1 MIKITSASI
10 PCNFKRIKVNGRER
24 EGRRNWE
31 KRRRGRW
38 WKRFQEQRWVS
49 EWKEGKGKECEG
61 ERVRNI
67 YGIFNVAREIFI
79 RDVCASFSRS
89 LVDGRKM

>member
-1 MIKITSASI
+1 M
-10 PCNFKRIKVNGRER
+10 
-24 EGRRNWE
+24 
-31 KRRRGRW
+31 
-38 WKRFQEQRWVS
+38 S

-79 RDVCASFSRS
+79 RDVCASFSLS
-89 LVDGRKM
+89 LVDGRKMCELRTKRWKEREERGNEIR